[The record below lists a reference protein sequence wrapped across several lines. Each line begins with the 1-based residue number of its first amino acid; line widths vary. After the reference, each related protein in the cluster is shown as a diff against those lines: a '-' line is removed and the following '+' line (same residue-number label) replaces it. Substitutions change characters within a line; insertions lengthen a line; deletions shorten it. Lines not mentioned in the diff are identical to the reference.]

1 MINIFFIVLVVY
13 ENLICECTQ
22 LYRRIEE
29 AFCDK
34 KDEIIV
40 SATYRFAL
48 KRLGEGGRKGGRA
61 CVGMIL
67 QEYGRTGKPRVPEG
81 LLAW

>member
-1 MINIFFIVLVVY
+1 MYNRLYVNRPAIASNVSVTTIISIFFIVLVVY
-13 ENLICECTQ
+13 ENVIRERTQ

-34 KDEIIV
+34 KSEIIV

-48 KRLGEGGRKGGRA
+48 KRLG
-61 CVGMIL
+61 VG
-67 QEYGRTGKPRVPEG
+67 EWTDD
-81 LLAW
+81 